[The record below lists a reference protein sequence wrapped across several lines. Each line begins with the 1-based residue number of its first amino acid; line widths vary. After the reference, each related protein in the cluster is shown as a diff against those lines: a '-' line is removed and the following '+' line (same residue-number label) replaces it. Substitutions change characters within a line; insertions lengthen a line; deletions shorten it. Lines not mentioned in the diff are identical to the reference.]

1 MRYLQLYNF
10 TSFFRSYTGATYIKE
25 MLMENKK
32 LQHLDIADNKIGNDG
47 VSHITEG
54 LQQNYTLTKLML
66 YNCEI
71 SAKGNCSY
79 NYYICNM
86 AIASNVWHLH

>member
-1 MRYLQLYNF
+1 M
-10 TSFFRSYTGATYIKE
+10 K
-25 MLMENKK
+25 NKK
-32 LQHLDIADNKIGNDG
+32 LQHLDIGSNRIGDDG

-54 LQQNYTLTKLML
+54 LRQNYTLTELML
-66 YNCEI
+66 VNCEI

-79 NYYICNM
+79 NYYKYICNM